1 MELNEA
7 IAHCE
12 EKASEL
18 IRRSTELDVCS
29 DCEKHVK
36 KANTKL
42 EAAQCRECARE
53 HEQLADWLRELR
65 AFRKAHE
72 MIAAL
77 PIGTGVL
84 LAWEIMN
91 DCLKEAKKCEK

>member
-1 MELNEA
+1 MELDEA

-12 EKASEL
+12 EKAEEQ
-18 IRRSTELDVCS
+18 RRWATS
-29 DCEKHVK
+29 
-36 KANTKL
+36 L
-42 EAAQCRECARE
+42 ENESIERGACLECAYE
-53 HEQLADWLRELR
+53 HEQLADWLRELK

-72 MIAAL
+72 MISSL

-91 DCLKEAKKCEK
+91 DCLKEAKK

>member
-12 EKASEL
+12 EKAEEL
-18 IRRSTELDVCS
+18 IRKSTELDVRS
-29 DCEKHVK
+29 DCRKGSE

-42 EAAQCRECARE
+42 EAAQCRLCANE
-53 HEQLADWLRELR
+53 HKQLADWLRELR

-72 MIAAL
+72 MIASL

-91 DCLKEAKKCEK
+91 DCLKEARK